1 MIRRPPRSTLF
12 PYTTLFRSRRRMT
25 YGTITSALPS
35 RFLSDIPADLVKKE
49 QSASYARPGN
59 FQSRYGSG
67 GQTQK
72 WHVDGDGD
80 DDDGEDRYGLK
91 SLNKKLKEMGKT
103 RKYIPLDDATLDHVL
118 SGER

>member
-49 QSASYARPGN
+49 QSASYARPGS
-59 FQSRYGSG
+59 FQSAYRSPNK
-67 GQTQK
+67 K
-72 WHVDGDGD
+72 WHVDGD
-80 DDDGEDRYGLK
+80 DDDGDEDRYGLK
-91 SLNKKLKEMGKT
+91 SLNKKLKEMDKT
-103 RKYIPLDDATLDHVL
+103 RKYIPLDDAT
-118 SGER
+118 